1 MDSVHN
7 SITGETMTKNIKE
20 KQLTTTSIIAAEF
33 ALFTGLIILLQRFYS
48 NTEKINLILGFIT
61 LMVIL
66 LGTVWLTLQRFF
78 RQVEETVTTLSED
91 LSTKTAT
98 IDTIQTQFEE
108 AIEKRVYE
116 LQVVNGALNREIAE
130 RTQAEEEISELQKQ
144 LSLILNSAGEGIFG
158 LDNQGNVTFMNRAAS
173 LMLGWEVD
181 ELLGKSHHKLVHHTH
196 PDGSNHPEKACPI
209 YMAYRD
215 GVVHYKSNDVFWCK
229 NNTSFPVEYISTPI
243 RDHGMLT
250 GAVVV
255 FRDMTTFV

>member
-1 MDSVHN
+1 MKDIRKKQ
-7 SITGETMTKNIKE
+7 ITTI
-20 KQLTTTSIIAAEF
+20 SIIAVEF
-33 ALFTGLIILLQRFYS
+33 VLFTALIILLQNLGS
-48 NTEKINLILGFIT
+48 DTEKNTFVLGLLVLMTALFGAVWMTMQSFFQQSEQTVHSLTEDITDKNTTINT
-61 LMVIL
+61 L
-66 LGTVWLTLQRFF
+66 
-78 RQVEETVTTLSED
+78 
-91 LSTKTAT
+91 
-98 IDTIQTQFEE
+98 QTQFEE

-116 LQVVNGALNREIAE
+116 LQMVNGTLNREIAE
-130 RTQAEEEISELQKQ
+130 RTQAKEEIGELQKQ
-144 LSLILNSAGEGIFG
+144 LSLILDSAGEGIFG

-181 ELLGKSHHKLVHHTH
+181 DLLGKSHHKLIHHTH
-196 PDGSNHPEKACPI
+196 PDGSDHPEEVCPI

-215 GVVHYKSNDVFWCK
+215 GVVHFKSNDVFWRK

>member
-1 MDSVHN
+1 MKD
-7 SITGETMTKNIKE
+7 IK
-20 KQLTTTSIIAAEF
+20 KKRLTTSSIIAIEF
-33 ALFTGLIILLQRFYS
+33 VLFTGLIILLQNLGS
-48 NTEKINLILGFIT
+48 DTEKSIFVLGLLVLMTALFGAVWMTMQSFFQQSEQTVHSLTEDIT
-61 LMVIL
+61 
-66 LGTVWLTLQRFF
+66 
-78 RQVEETVTTLSED
+78 D
-91 LSTKTAT
+91 KSTT
-98 IDTIQTQFEE
+98 IDTLQTQFEE

-116 LQVVNGALNREIAE
+116 LQVVNGTLNREIAE
-130 RTQAEEEISELQKQ
+130 RTQAKEEIGELQKQ
-144 LSLILNSAGEGIFG
+144 LSLILDSAGEGIFG

-181 ELLGKSHHKLVHHTH
+181 DLLGKSHHKLIHHTH
-196 PDGSNHPEKACPI
+196 PDGSDHPEEVCPI

-215 GVVHYKSNDVFWCK
+215 GVVHFKSNDVFWCK

>member
-1 MDSVHN
+1 MMKD
-7 SITGETMTKNIKE
+7 IRK
-20 KQLTTTSIIAAEF
+20 KQLTTSSIIAVEF
-33 ALFTGLIILLQRFYS
+33 VLFTALIILLQNLGGNAEKSKFVLGLLVLMTVLFGAVWMTMQS
-48 NTEKINLILGFIT
+48 FFQQSEQTVHSLTEDIT
-61 LMVIL
+61 
-66 LGTVWLTLQRFF
+66 
-78 RQVEETVTTLSED
+78 D
-91 LSTKTAT
+91 KSTT
-98 IDTIQTQFEE
+98 IDTLQTQFEE

-130 RTQAEEEISELQKQ
+130 RTQAKEEIGELQKQ
-144 LSLILNSAGEGIFG
+144 LSLILDSAGEGIFG

-181 ELLGKSHHKLVHHTH
+181 DLLGKSHHKLIHHTH
-196 PDGSNHPEKACPI
+196 PDGSDHPEEVCPI

-215 GVVHYKSNDVFWCK
+215 GVVHFKSNDVFWCK

>member
-1 MDSVHN
+1 M
-7 SITGETMTKNIKE
+7 KNIKE
-20 KQLTTTSIIAAEF
+20 KQSITISIIAVEF
-33 ALFTGLIILLQRFYS
+33 TLFTGLIILLLILGG
-48 NTEKINLILGFIT
+48 NTEKIKVILGLCI
-61 LMVIL
+61 LMAAFF
-66 LGTVWLTLQRFF
+66 GAVWMALQRCFL
-78 RQVEETVTTLSED
+78 RIEKTVTGLTEKIS
-91 LSTKTAT
+91 SKSGT

-130 RTQAEEEISELQKQ
+130 RTQAEEEIRELQKQ
-144 LSLILNSAGEGIFG
+144 LSLILDSAGEGIFG
-158 LDNQGNVTFMNRAAS
+158 LDNQGNVTFMNNAAS

-196 PDGSNHPEKACPI
+196 PDGSKHPEEVCPI

-215 GVVHYKSNDVFWCK
+215 GVVHFKSNDVFWSK

-243 RDHGMLT
+243 RDRGMLT

-255 FRDMTTFV
+255 FRDMTTFA